1 MKNKIYWASEEAT
14 EELEEFDGQQ
24 QVIIL
29 ESPMGAGGQGPSPK
43 DDYIEVS
50 QNRIYY
56 YAEIQRKKILTFN
69 KALREL
75 SVDILHSAAI
85 LETPPARIFI
95 HINSQGG
102 ELFTGMAAVDS
113 ILNCKAPTVSV
124 IDGCAASAATLMSVV
139 ADERKINKH
148 AFMLIHQLSSG
159 MWGKYRDIKDE
170 VENLDKLM
178 ETIRSIYSKYT
189 KIPKKKL
196 DEILDHDLWLSA
208 EECLKYGL
216 VDEIIGE

>member
-1 MKNKIYWASEEAT
+1 
-14 EELEEFDGQQ
+14 
-24 QVIIL
+24 
-29 ESPMGAGGQGPSPK
+29 
-43 DDYIEVS
+43 
-50 QNRIYY
+50 
-56 YAEIQRKKILTFN
+56 
-69 KALREL
+69 
-75 SVDILHSAAI
+75 
-85 LETPPARIFI
+85 
-95 HINSQGG
+95 
-102 ELFTGMAAVDS
+102 
-113 ILNCKAPTVSV
+113 
-124 IDGCAASAATLMSVV
+124 MSVV